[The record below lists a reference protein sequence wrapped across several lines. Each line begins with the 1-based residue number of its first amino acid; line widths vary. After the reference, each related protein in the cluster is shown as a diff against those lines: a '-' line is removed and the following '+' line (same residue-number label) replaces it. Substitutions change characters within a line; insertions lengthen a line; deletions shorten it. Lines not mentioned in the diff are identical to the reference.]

1 MRAQVHRCVL
11 RKKPLSNHLQTCTPL
26 LILMHLLLRW
36 LISAAA
42 IFIVPFIVPGVTI
55 ENPWNALM
63 AALVIGL
70 INMVIRP
77 ILMILT
83 LPVTVLTLGLFTLV
97 INAVLFWIASTI
109 VQGFIVEG
117 FIAAFLG
124 ALAYWLIAWA
134 GNLLAG
140 TKK

>member
-1 MRAQVHRCVL
+1 
-11 RKKPLSNHLQTCTPL
+11 
-26 LILMHLLLRW
+26 MHLILRW

-42 IFIVPFIVPGVTI
+42 LFLVAYIVPGVTI

-70 INMVIRP
+70 INLLVRP
-77 ILMILT
+77 ILIILT

-97 INAVLFWIASTI
+97 INAVLFWLAST
-109 VQGFIVEG
+109 VVDGFAVDG